1 MESEAHVIALLDDEQ
16 EPVAD
21 GRWLYFVRS
30 ARLRGPQHG
39 RAGMDRQAICTLSL
53 QAGGEPKRLT
63 SLSAKQMW
71 PPSVSPDGK
80 SLVFAYR
87 ELNGNADIYALK
99 VADGALTQ
107 LTRGPNSNGHPV
119 YAPDGK
125 HMAFSS
131 DRAKGGEYELWE
143 MRPDGSALRQITH
156 LARGP
161 DRRCSYPRYFQ
172 TGVPWSSWWMS
183 LSCGASTWDGQ
194 NARRLY
200 LRSRRDA
207 CRASVRVLRRHGGVP
222 AGRFRRGDLAEVW
235 TVCLFGRP
243 ACRLRSGP
251 HHLTASRGRPFC
263 SASPP
268 RAQASSATRRPTMR
282 SEQADGARVGWDAVT
297 HGYGASYQLVNV
309 QRSGANAVLRPVAR
323 NRAVVGSVAS
333 ASAARERHTRP
344 GRQTWTGGCRREGA
358 HGQVDNAKSM
368 TEIAPLFT
376 NETAA
381 TMGMFMGGVRLHGLR
396 VR

>member
-1 MESEAHVIALLDDEQ
+1 
-16 EPVAD
+16 
-21 GRWLYFVRS
+21 
-30 ARLRGPQHG
+30 
-39 RAGMDRQAICTLSL
+39 MDRQAICTLSL

-161 DRRCSYPRYFQ
+161 DRRCSYPRYFPDGRSLVFVVDESELWRVDLGRSECAQ
-172 TGVPWSSWWMS
+172 AVP
-183 LSCGASTWDGQ
+183 
-194 NARRLY
+194 
-200 LRSRRDA
+200 
-207 CRASVRVLRRHGGVP
+207 
-222 AGRFRRGDLAEVW
+222 
-235 TVCLFGRP
+235 
-243 ACRLRSGP
+243 SGP
-251 HHLTASRGRPFC
+251 VGT
-263 SASPP
+263 
-268 RAQASSATRRPTMR
+268 
-282 SEQADGARVGWDAVT
+282 RVG
-297 HGYGASYQLVNV
+297 LV
-309 QRSGANAVLRPVAR
+309 
-323 NRAVVGSVAS
+323 
-333 ASAARERHTRP
+333 
-344 GRQTWTGGCRREGA
+344 
-358 HGQVDNAKSM
+358 
-368 TEIAPLFT
+368 
-376 NETAA
+376 
-381 TMGMFMGGVRLHGLR
+381 
-396 VR
+396 